1 MSQSRMS
8 QKRAI
13 FRNTLS
19 LLLVLFTVLASLSI
33 QGCTANT
40 KNPAENV
47 HAENVQ
53 DDVLQ
58 MQNDTDTLTD
68 LALTAQRQGIYVGQI
83 EQPPVQVQDFSAPSS
98 NPALSKFSD
107 TDGTWRVIFFGYMHC
122 PDFCPLTLVDYRN
135 VKALLG
141 DEAQEITFV
150 FISVDSV
157 RDTPDL
163 MQPYLANFDP
173 DFVGFAPDDATLSQI
188 QPDYDFYYER
198 RMDSGSQAIYTVD
211 HSTRSYVVDRDG
223 MLRASF
229 AYDKDP
235 QMIAD
240 ALRWYLKNE

>member
-1 MSQSRMS
+1 
-8 QKRAI
+8 
-13 FRNTLS
+13 
-19 LLLVLFTVLASLSI
+19 
-33 QGCTANT
+33 
-40 KNPAENV
+40 
-47 HAENVQ
+47 
-53 DDVLQ
+53 
-58 MQNDTDTLTD
+58 MQNQVEPVVNVTDALTE
-68 LALTAQRQGIYVGQI
+68 LALTAQQQDIYVGQV
-83 EQPPVQVQDFSAPSS
+83 EQPPVRVQDFVAPSS
-98 NPALSKFSD
+98 DWALSKFSD

-150 FISVDSV
+150 FVSVDSI
-157 RDTPDL
+157 RDTPEL

-188 QPDYDFYYER
+188 QPDYNFYYER

-211 HSTRSYVVDRDG
+211 HSTRSYLVDRDG
-223 MLRASF
+223 VLRASF

-240 ALRWYLKNE
+240 ALRWYLTNE

>member
-1 MSQSRMS
+1 MW

-13 FRNTLS
+13 HRNMLY
-19 LLLVLFTVLASLSI
+19 LLLVAISILVSLTI

-40 KNPAENV
+40 TMPTNDDKNPTAQG
-47 HAENVQ
+47 Q
-53 DDVLQ
+53 DEPVADVA
-58 MQNDTDTLTD
+58 NALTE
-68 LALTAQRQGIYVGQI
+68 LALTARQQDIYVGQI
-83 EQPPVQVQDFSAPSS
+83 VQPPIRVQDFVAPSS
-98 NPALSKFSD
+98 DSALSKFSD

-157 RDTPDL
+157 RDTPEL

-173 DFVGFAPDDATLSQI
+173 DFIGFAPDDATLSQM
-188 QPDYDFYYER
+188 QPDYNFYYER

-211 HSTRSYVVDRDG
+211 HSTRTYLVDRDG

-240 ALRWYLKNE
+240 ALRWYLTNE